1 MSVLTAIFAFSPAR
15 AAAQQCACPT
25 NTTTPETVY
34 EQAVSINTFVQT
46 STTFNPIPEVAVTI
60 TDAPT
65 NLDGITTFHWT
76 STSITTTSTSQYST
90 SSTMVQTPAP
100 SLNAFVLRISS
111 ADPRQTNPRRLGR
124 KRQAGAVWVAPDGLL
139 SGDCTNSPVYS
150 VTNGTLTALVNG
162 TTYTY
167 STSPVWATRC
177 LRPARFPEPLR
188 QLSRLEAMA
197 C

>member
-15 AAAQQCACPT
+15 AAAQQDACPT

-65 NLDGITTFHWT
+65 NLDGITTFHWS
-76 STSITTTSTSQYST
+76 STSMNTTSTSQYST
-90 SSTMVQTPAP
+90 SSMMVQTPAP
-100 SLNAFVLRISS
+100 SLNALSCFASRAQILDKPIDGDSGANV
-111 ADPRQTNPRRLGR
+111 RLALFGWR
-124 KRQAGAVWVAPDGLL
+124 PMVSRLATARTARSTPSPTGLL
-139 SGDCTNSPVYS
+139 PR
-150 VTNGTLTALVNG
+150 L
-162 TTYTY
+162 
-167 STSPVWATRC
+167 STGLRTHHLVWATRC

-188 QLSRLEAMA
+188 QLFRLEAMA